1 MEDIFEKWKREKKSF
16 FFVYPSVLILILS
29 RILAFYGVE
38 INYRHRMMQYIFLP
52 RPMFNMR
59 HLTRLKFSSSFLFFC
74 RMRKMGGHVKSWL
87 LYPDISWQIFIVRF
101 DPFRCKGNL
110 MSLNEVPYI
119 LFNLF
124 SFQRQIYGDLVELR
138 GFKGWVYS

>member
-1 MEDIFEKWKREKKSF
+1 MVNWNLGYGGHIRKMKEREKKK
-16 FFVYPSVLILILS
+16 VSVLILILS

-59 HLTRLKFSSSFLFFC
+59 HLTRVKFFVGREDLATVSGYF
-74 RMRKMGGHVKSWL
+74 
-87 LYPDISWQIFIVRF
+87 WQIFIVQF

-110 MSLNEVPYI
+110 MLLNELPHP

-124 SFQRQIYGDLVELR
+124 SFQRQIHGLLFELR
-138 GFKGWVYS
+138 GFKGWVYSWSKKCNE